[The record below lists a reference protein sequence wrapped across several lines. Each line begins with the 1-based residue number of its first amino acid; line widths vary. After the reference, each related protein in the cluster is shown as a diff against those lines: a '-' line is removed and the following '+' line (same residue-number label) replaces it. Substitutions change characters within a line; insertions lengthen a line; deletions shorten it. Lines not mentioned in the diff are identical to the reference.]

1 MSALSFAELGL
12 LLAMLVFPSLQDPT
26 ADAIRALTAG
36 DAEQAIRL
44 LTPLAASADAS
55 QRTLFYLGVAQLQIG
70 DAASAHTTLTRADH
84 LPFIRSTAV
93 LNRGLAFQIGVAAMR
108 LGRYDEASERFT
120 RLLEVD
126 PEAVEPRLNAGWIL
140 LQEDQGEAALM
151 EFERVLEAQPENA
164 IAHYYTGLVHRSN
177 GRFDAAR
184 GSYEAALAANE
195 ELVEA
200 RLDLARLDLDAAAP
214 DNAER
219 HIELVLRQRPTL
231 AEAHFL
237 HGRVA
242 LRRGA
247 AEEAA
252 VAFEEALYLDPEHAG
267 ALYNLGR
274 AYAAAGGHA
283 EARASLETFAALS
296 TARRQQ
302 RRVGLEAMAETRAEL
317 RYRQGLEA
325 LRAGDAG
332 EAAARF
338 RAAIEAQTRLDNAA
352 GHLGL
357 AAALRLE
364 GEESAA
370 ITALERAVEID
381 PSLAEAQRLLAEL
394 YAVVGRADAA
404 EKARLAYQALVASR
418 RSEQL

>member
-1 MSALSFAELGL
+1 MPPSNQPSSAMSALSFAELGL

-70 DAASAHTTLTRADH
+70 DAASAHTTLTRAE
-84 LPFIRSTAV
+84 RSTAV

-195 ELVEA
+195 ELVELPGAA
-200 RLDLARLDLDAAAP
+200 RPGSTRSRRGCA
-214 DNAER
+214 
-219 HIELVLRQRPTL
+219 RQR
-231 AEAHFL
+231 
-237 HGRVA
+237 
-242 LRRGA
+242 
-247 AEEAA
+247 
-252 VAFEEALYLDPEHAG
+252 
-267 ALYNLGR
+267 
-274 AYAAAGGHA
+274 
-283 EARASLETFAALS
+283 
-296 TARRQQ
+296 
-302 RRVGLEAMAETRAEL
+302 
-317 RYRQGLEA
+317 
-325 LRAGDAG
+325 
-332 EAAARF
+332 
-338 RAAIEAQTRLDNAA
+338 
-352 GHLGL
+352 
-357 AAALRLE
+357 
-364 GEESAA
+364 
-370 ITALERAVEID
+370 
-381 PSLAEAQRLLAEL
+381 
-394 YAVVGRADAA
+394 
-404 EKARLAYQALVASR
+404 
-418 RSEQL
+418 